1 MKTGK
6 RTPRAKLNP
15 TERIMHIAV
24 KKQINHDQILSCL
37 YEDNFSQHSSMITV
51 SICFGVGVT
60 ISSDIWSAD
69 NYISNS
75 VTQWLVHFKENVI
88 VCDTTLFCFRSLF
101 PFFFTF
107 DFNQLLFYF

>member
-51 SICFGVGVT
+51 SICFG
-60 ISSDIWSAD
+60 ISVFHQ
-69 NYISNS
+69 ISGQRITAYQT
-75 VTQWLVHFKENVI
+75 V
-88 VCDTTLFCFRSLF
+88 
-101 PFFFTF
+101 
-107 DFNQLLFYF
+107 

>member
-1 MKTGK
+1 
-6 RTPRAKLNP
+6 
-15 TERIMHIAV
+15 
-24 KKQINHDQILSCL
+24 
-37 YEDNFSQHSSMITV
+37 MITV

-88 VCDTTLFCFRSLF
+88 VCDTTLLCFRSIF